1 MKQNKFVYK
10 KKRICKKGIRTNKS
24 VIPEKVISHTD
35 PVRFDG
41 NNFRFGSIY
50 LLPVFY
56 ESF

>member
-1 MKQNKFVYK
+1 MKQNKFIYK
-10 KKRICKKGIRTNKS
+10 KKGFAKKASEQI
-24 VIPEKVISHTD
+24 KVLSQKRLSNTLTH
-35 PVRFDG
+35 VRFDG